1 MLWAALFVF
10 VAYMLYGGPSEIL
23 FEPWVQKDAK
33 KQFKEVIQDKER
45 SKKAMNTLE
54 EMSRDAKNY
63 TKDLEKAGEKL
74 EKLVKDYHSTREDFD
89 LLYSEMQGKRE
100 VAATRILA
108 LMPDLKRNIL
118 RQEWEIA
125 FERKQKK
132 P

>member
-1 MLWAALFVF
+1 MGRAVCIFCFHAVC
-10 VAYMLYGGPSEIL
+10 GPSEIL

-45 SKKAMNTLE
+45 SKKAMNTLD

-89 LLYSEMQGKRE
+89 QLYSEMQGKRE

>member
-1 MLWAALFVF
+1 
-10 VAYMLYGGPSEIL
+10 MLYGPSEIL

-33 KQFKEVIQDKER
+33 KQFKEVIQDNER
-45 SKKAMNTLE
+45 SKKAMNTLD

-63 TKDLEKAGEKL
+63 TKDLEKAGKKL

-89 LLYSEMQGKRE
+89 QLYSEMQGKRE
-100 VAATRILA
+100 VAAARILA

>member
-10 VAYMLYGGPSEIL
+10 FAFMLFGSSEIL

-45 SKKAMNTLE
+45 SKNAMKILE

-63 TKDLEKAGEKL
+63 TKDLEKAGKKL